1 MFNCQSFEGRRL
13 LAEVDALSQVI
24 LRPDDEQFFTMRAG
38 QASERELAG
47 RKFRCE
53 DRERMGGTDL
63 GVMRSRLVHEVL
75 TSWLCWTLGCG
86 GSWYPQ
92 TWIEDLSRWS
102 PNMKPGS
109 GSPAVHQDYEPAR
122 GMGQNRGDKGLI
134 SSRRW

>member
-75 TSWLCWTLGCG
+75 TSWLCRVLVSANLDRGPEPVESQHEARFWLASC
-86 GSWYPQ
+86 P
-92 TWIEDLSRWS
+92 
-102 PNMKPGS
+102 PG
-109 GSPAVHQDYEPAR
+109 
-122 GMGQNRGDKGLI
+122 L
-134 SSRRW
+134 